1 MLTARTQAEGGIEFV
16 TSPDPNL
23 NPSTVT
29 SPSRNSN
36 LHPIPS
42 QSPAAA
48 FAGSGPRWPPASLLA
63 RVADTDRTTLINL
76 GRAVRYTTGDILL
89 REAEAPGFVLI
100 LLGGTVKVTA
110 HALDGRD
117 ALLAV
122 RMAGDVVGEFAGI
135 DGKPRTASV
144 TACGKVLAKQVRRA
158 DFLTC
163 LERHP
168 AIAMA
173 VNAAVVAKMRTAT
186 GRIVDFAG
194 CDVLT
199 RLARM
204 LRYLALTYT
213 APGDFAGVIGAPL
226 SQPEL
231 ATLVGASDS
240 AVRKALRTLRD
251 AGVIGTTYRTITVH
265 DLAGLSQ
272 IAFAQP

>member
-1 MLTARTQAEGGIEFV
+1 MTPPSARPGIAGTGAGTAVSAGAGT
-16 TSPDPNL
+16 
-23 NPSTVT
+23 
-29 SPSRNSN
+29 
-36 LHPIPS
+36 
-42 QSPAAA
+42 
-48 FAGSGPRWPPASLLA
+48 GSGTRWPPASLLG
-63 RVADTDRTTLINL
+63 RVSDTDRSTLLNL
-76 GRAVRYTTGDILL
+76 GRAVRFQAGDILMH
-89 REAEAPGFVLI
+89 EAETPEFVLL
-100 LLGGTVKVTA
+100 LLGGTVKVSA
-110 HALDGRD
+110 HALDGRE

-122 RMAGDVVGEFAGI
+122 RMAGDLVGEFAGI

-144 TACGKVLAKQVRRA
+144 TACGKVLARYVRRT
-158 DFLTC
+158 DFLAC
-163 LERHP
+163 LQRHP

-204 LRYLALTYT
+204 LRYLAVTYT
-213 APGDFAGVIGAPL
+213 GPGDAVGVIGAPL

-240 AVRKALRTLRD
+240 AIRKALRTLRD
-251 AGVIGTTYRTITVH
+251 AGVIATTYRTITVH
-265 DLAGLSQ
+265 DLPGLSQ